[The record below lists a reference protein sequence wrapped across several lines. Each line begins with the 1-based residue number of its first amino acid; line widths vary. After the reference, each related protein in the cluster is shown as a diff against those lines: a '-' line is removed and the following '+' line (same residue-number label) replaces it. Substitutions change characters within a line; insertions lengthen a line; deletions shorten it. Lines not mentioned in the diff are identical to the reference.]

1 MARTC
6 TEHNLDKNQH
16 NILAQRSEPS
26 AYLQAPYS
34 FACWRKMTHG
44 RSATSPSTAT
54 TGLPPLSKPASISGP
69 WAMSFAISVQRARR
83 VRVGLKPAFVKTAI
97 RYLPGKSKTLGLCAQ
112 VAPNDEFMAPARVLG
127 VDIAANAP
135 MVVRSAGDG
144 CARTWAWAWA
154 WHSNSTTMCIISIC
168 TSCN

>member
-1 MARTC
+1 
-6 TEHNLDKNQH
+6 
-16 NILAQRSEPS
+16 
-26 AYLQAPYS
+26 
-34 FACWRKMTHG
+34 
-44 RSATSPSTAT
+44 
-54 TGLPPLSKPASISGP
+54 
-69 WAMSFAISVQRARR
+69 MSFAISVQRARR

-154 WHSNSTTMCIISIC
+154 WAVGVAQQFNDHVHHIYMYFVQLMSTEDAQG
-168 TSCN
+168 

>member
-6 TEHNLDKNQH
+6 IQHDLDKNQH

-44 RSATSPSTAT
+44 RTATSPSTAT
-54 TGLPPLSKPASISGP
+54 TGIPPLSKPAGLSLP
-69 WAMSFAISVQRARR
+69 WAMSFAIAVQRASK
-83 VRVGLKPAFVKTAI
+83 VRVGLKPAFINTAL
-97 RYLPGKSKTLGLCAQ
+97 RYLPGKCKTLGLCAY

-135 MVVRSAGDG
+135 MVARRAGDG
-144 CARTWAWAWA
+144 CARAWASVWVS
-154 WHSNSTTMCIISIC
+154 HSNSTTMCIISI
-168 TSCN
+168 